1 LPQLKRDWT
10 GRGNRDAAR
19 AARALENHF
28 RGVGG
33 TQLPLL
39 AGKYVFGDLFGPE
52 AGNGRLFFTNLQIG
66 VIGEFQIEQN
76 PLVGSFLK
84 GISGTILVNFIC

>member
-1 LPQLKRDWT
+1 
-10 GRGNRDAAR
+10 
-19 AARALENHF
+19 
-28 RGVGG
+28 
-33 TQLPLL
+33 LL

-76 PLVGSFLK
+76 PLVGSFLQ
-84 GISGTILVNFIC
+84 GIGRDDTGELYLLIDSNIGPSGQGGKVPKIVEAIRP